1 MDSKQ
6 TYLLQT
12 KYCQIALLCVND
24 DSVHAR
30 LNLKANQYTEESPA
44 QNKSLYIEVYKI
56 KTRNN
61 NTMYFTVNW
70 AALPVL

>member
-12 KYCQIALLCVND
+12 KYCQIAYFVYD

-30 LNLKANQYTEESPA
+30 LDLKANQHTEESPA
-44 QNKSLYIEVYKI
+44 QNKSLYIEVIQTK
-56 KTRNN
+56 
-61 NTMYFTVNW
+61 NT
-70 AALPVL
+70 